1 MMEKEGV
8 VSLWL
13 GNIRTNEFLN
23 DYVEIKYTEDGEWE
37 PSEFLKDF
45 KIDIDDIDENFIEKV
60 RYEEKLD
67 SIESLLQGCSY
78 EEIIIPKI
86 INIIGNKVGKE
97 INTVILVY
105 NLEYSGSN
113 IKVNNDKYSMEYI
126 CSVEYK

>member
-1 MMEKEGV
+1 MEKEGV

-37 PSEFLKDF
+37 PSEFLNEF
-45 KIDIDDIDENFIEKV
+45 KIDIDDIDEDFIEKV

-97 INTVILVY
+97 INAVVLVY